1 MAETLVLGGLPEAE
15 ALMLAD
21 TCLLWAH
28 RLSEWC
34 GHGPAI
40 EEDIALTNTALD
52 AIGQARTLYQAV
64 AATRGGESTEDR
76 LAYFREPDEFRNL
89 QIAAA
94 ESGDYAQTVLRSL
107 YLSAWFTGVW
117 ESLAQHDSP
126 ELRSFAIESAKCAR
140 MSFRHAADWVI
151 RFGDGTDESRKR
163 IESAVQALEPLVG
176 ELFLTSVTPGD
187 AAQHQSALMERI
199 RSCFSEATLSP
210 FVLPTT
216 DGSARGSTGRERAE
230 LLADM
235 QSLARAH
242 PEARW

>member
-1 MAETLVLGGLPEAE
+1 MTSALVMGGLNEPD

-21 TCLLWAH
+21 TCLLWGH

-52 AIGQARTLYQAV
+52 AIGQARALYQAV
-64 AATRGGESTEDR
+64 ATVRGGDCSEDR
-76 LAYFREPDEFRNL
+76 LAYFREPDAFCNL

-94 ESGDYAQTVLRSL
+94 DNGDYAQTILRSL
-107 YLSAWFTGVW
+107 YLSAWFVGVW
-117 ESLAQHDSP
+117 ESLSTCAAR
-126 ELRSFAIESAKCAR
+126 ELRNFALESAKCAR
-140 MSFRHAADWVI
+140 MSFRHASDWVA

-163 IESAVQALEPLVG
+163 IEQAVL
-176 ELFLTSVTPGD
+176 
-187 AAQHQSALMERI
+187 
-199 RSCFSEATLSP
+199 TLSP
-210 FVLPTT
+210 LVRELLSTTISGGDLPAHQAAVERHIQACFADATLAPFRMPNT
-216 DGSARGSTGRERAE
+216 SGSTSAERAE
-230 LLADM
+230 LLTEM